1 MTANEQLARTNLDVM
16 TLVRDVP
23 VDVDESSLVIGGFDR
38 QALKTL
44 FDELE
49 MKRHW
54 QRLEE
59 MLNSGA
65 FGPDGGS
72 QASVSSVQEAQE
84 PALHLP
90 VRDPNVMDAKA
101 ASSWTES
108 APSPIT
114 VVADRSGHWVGVAKA
129 ASAEVAVLDLHDE
142 ALLHAFAQNGRVRGA
157 DTKPLMRAAL
167 RDLDDVGEIAGDLS
181 IAGYLVD
188 ASLGT
193 YDLTALTTRYLPGR
207 DAAVASPTQGELLAS
222 VKADDDLGERTL
234 LADDLFTILDRSMED
249 MELGAL
255 YREVEL
261 PLVRVLARMEARGI
275 CVDTT
280 VLQAI
285 ADDLT
290 TRARDLEAKVQE
302 LAGHPFKVSST
313 KQLQEVL
320 YEELGLP
327 RGRKTKTGYSTDA
340 STLEGMRGVHPIID
354 ALLEFRELEKLRS
367 TYGESLIREVAQ
379 DGRIHATFRQT
390 VARTGRLSSE
400 SPNLH
405 NIPVRSAEGRRFRE
419 AFVAP
424 DGWSLLIADY
434 DQVELRI
441 IAHLSEDSGLM
452 GAFASGEDVHR
463 SIAASVYSIAPSEVT
478 HEQRER
484 AKTVSYGLAYGMEAY
499 GLAQRLGV
507 DVGEAKEIMDRYF
520 AAFPG
525 LRAFMDRSIADAKRL
540 GYTKTE
546 LGRIR
551 PLPELYSDNRN
562 VRMAAE
568 RQAMNAG
575 IQGLAADIFKV
586 ALVRL
591 DHALSGAKLQA
602 RLVLQVHDEVIVEAP
617 ESERVVVEQL
627 TREALESAGSLRV
640 PLAVSMGWGQS
651 WGSAKG

>member
-1 MTANEQLARTNLDVM
+1 
-16 TLVRDVP
+16 
-23 VDVDESSLVIGGFDR
+23 
-38 QALKTL
+38 
-44 FDELE
+44 
-49 MKRHW
+49 
-54 QRLEE
+54 
-59 MLNSGA
+59 
-65 FGPDGGS
+65 
-72 QASVSSVQEAQE
+72 
-84 PALHLP
+84 
-90 VRDPNVMDAKA
+90 
-101 ASSWTES
+101 
-108 APSPIT
+108 
-114 VVADRSGHWVGVAKA
+114 
-129 ASAEVAVLDLHDE
+129 
-142 ALLHAFAQNGRVRGA
+142 
-157 DTKPLMRAAL
+157 
-167 RDLDDVGEIAGDLS
+167 
-181 IAGYLVD
+181 
-188 ASLGT
+188 
-193 YDLTALTTRYLPGR
+193 
-207 DAAVASPTQGELLAS
+207 
-222 VKADDDLGERTL
+222 
-234 LADDLFTILDRSMED
+234 
-249 MELGAL
+249 
-255 YREVEL
+255 
-261 PLVRVLARMEARGI
+261 
-275 CVDTT
+275 
-280 VLQAI
+280 
-285 ADDLT
+285 
-290 TRARDLEAKVQE
+290 
-302 LAGHPFKVSST
+302 
-313 KQLQEVL
+313 
-320 YEELGLP
+320 
-327 RGRKTKTGYSTDA
+327 
-340 STLEGMRGVHPIID
+340 
-354 ALLEFRELEKLRS
+354 
-367 TYGESLIREVAQ
+367 
-379 DGRIHATFRQT
+379 
-390 VARTGRLSSE
+390 LSSE

-591 DHALSGAKLQA
+591 DHALSGAKLLA

-640 PLAVSMGWGQS
+640 PLAVSMGWGPS